1 MGSATGIEITGDTLR
16 CVVLA
21 GSAKAPRLKKAFC
34 ESITPADGEEN
45 SNGGA
50 AERVKDLL
58 KEKGVPT
65 GNVVLALDGRQ
76 VYCREVVVPFLRADQ
91 IQKTIKFEAEEFMP
105 AAPVESMVVDHYK
118 VAEIDGKSR
127 VLVCGVQKNVVSE
140 ILEFCRNSDFA
151 PRVLDLDSACL
162 ANVGFDA
169 GAFQA
174 PQAEKTD
181 ADEDLPVHASCIALD
196 ISPGIVRLVLIEDGR
211 LRRARSFKISIDPQ
225 SPSPEALNKIARE
238 VKRTEA
244 SCSIIAPVSTVYL
257 TGPAYTINI
266 EAMLR
271 QVLGLE
277 VKTLNIQSITKSEGQ
292 EDLRNMQ
299 EAGSVALGAAL
310 KGLGVDNIAFDFRK
324 EEFAF
329 RKAFDELKAGFA
341 CTACLVFF
349 MAFMLAYTFNL
360 RLSQNR
366 YAMEKLREDAKQA
379 FLKLL
384 PGESLKSYKT
394 PLILGALKDTLERR
408 KEGRVSGKVPE
419 IIPALD
425 IFKDFGEAVK
435 RANVKFR
442 LLECSINQ
450 NSVRIRG
457 VIEEELEGDRIEREI
472 INQSKYLVFD
482 GSGTDSVKGQ
492 LELNL
497 RCKVKNPR

>member
-162 ANVGFDA
+162 ANVGFAA
-169 GAFQA
+169 GAFQT

-196 ISPGIVRLVLIEDGR
+196 ISPGIVRLVLI
-211 LRRARSFKISIDPQ
+211 
-225 SPSPEALNKIARE
+225 
-238 VKRTEA
+238 
-244 SCSIIAPVSTVYL
+244 
-257 TGPAYTINI
+257 
-266 EAMLR
+266 
-271 QVLGLE
+271 
-277 VKTLNIQSITKSEGQ
+277 
-292 EDLRNMQ
+292 
-299 EAGSVALGAAL
+299 
-310 KGLGVDNIAFDFRK
+310 
-324 EEFAF
+324 
-329 RKAFDELKAGFA
+329 
-341 CTACLVFF
+341 
-349 MAFMLAYTFNL
+349 
-360 RLSQNR
+360 
-366 YAMEKLREDAKQA
+366 
-379 FLKLL
+379 
-384 PGESLKSYKT
+384 
-394 PLILGALKDTLERR
+394 
-408 KEGRVSGKVPE
+408 
-419 IIPALD
+419 
-425 IFKDFGEAVK
+425 
-435 RANVKFR
+435 
-442 LLECSINQ
+442 
-450 NSVRIRG
+450 
-457 VIEEELEGDRIEREI
+457 
-472 INQSKYLVFD
+472 
-482 GSGTDSVKGQ
+482 
-492 LELNL
+492 
-497 RCKVKNPR
+497 